1 MLSYAYKL
9 KLVATR
15 LYKNNNKNSQLD
27 QQQAS
32 TKILEGQPFTEI
44 LNRWVINN
52 DLDSANQLRSIV
64 YYHLKGVVK
73 NQITEKALKSDSQ
86 NLIEQLPNTTS
97 LLHEV
102 LVSLTPPK
110 EIFDNKEQFL
120 VSLALLVRWM
130 LLDDLKAKAAQKRN
144 KEEHLITTFLPYLE
158 ADTPEVF
165 ITFDRALSKLE
176 QLLPRSY
183 TVALMYYF
191 LGYDITK
198 ITAVLKI
205 EKSTVYNEL
214 STAKA
219 YLRTQCQA

>member
-1 MLSYAYKL
+1 MQS
-9 KLVATR
+9 
-15 LYKNNNKNSQLD
+15 
-27 QQQAS
+27 QQQSS
-32 TKILEGQPFTEI
+32 TTILEGQPFTEI

-64 YYHLKGVVK
+64 YYHLKGIVK
-73 NQITEKALKSDSQ
+73 NQIGEKAQKSDSQ
-86 NLIEQLPNTTS
+86 NLIYQLPNTTS

-102 LVSLTPPK
+102 LVSLSPPK
-110 EIFDNKEQFL
+110 EIFDNQQQFL

-130 LLDDLKAKAAQKRN
+130 LLDDLKAKAAQKRI
-144 KEEHLITTFLPYLE
+144 EDVPVITAFLSQLE
-158 ADTPEVF
+158 APETF

-176 QLLPRSY
+176 QHMPRSY
-183 TVALMYYF
+183 TVALMHYF
-191 LGYDITK
+191 LGYDIAQ
-198 ITAVLKI
+198 ITSVLKI